1 MRLALWRGRS
11 EPGQVASDLTT
22 PLLWPRQ
29 RTAVAVAAARR
40 RQAGSS
46 GVEEGGEGRREGRV
60 RVCVDG
66 WTALRAVGVCVVWV
80 GGGWLHGWEQ
90 VGARGPRLGSFRRS
104 KSFHGRVAGYGWRPH
119 PPRPRP
125 MHALPYA
132 RCSCIFR
139 PAPTHGASANLSCP
153 ASADTYP
160 YGRAWSA
167 PTHAP
172 RLVLSPPRARRCP
185 DGAGAARRGPCR
197 SGLSP
202 RRLPARPGLS
212 HEAGGHRASLGTLTW
227 ARLGPLVLEIE
238 PQTDRTTVRTDGAWP
253 PGALS
258 VDCGLWLLH

>member
-119 PPRPRP
+119 PDGRTTHPGQGRCTHCRTRAAP
-125 MHALPYA
+125 ASSVLPPPTA
-132 RCSCIFR
+132 RARIFPAR
-139 PAPTHGASANLSCP
+139 PALIRTRTGERGVPPPTRPVSCCHLP
-153 ASADTYP
+153 APDA
-160 YGRAWSA
+160 
-167 PTHAP
+167 
-172 RLVLSPPRARRCP
+172 ARTGP
-185 DGAGAARRGPCR
+185 ARRGV
-197 SGLSP
+197 GHAD
-202 RRLPARPGLS
+202 PACL
-212 HEAGGHRASLGTLTW
+212 
-227 ARLGPLVLEIE
+227 
-238 PQTDRTTVRTDGAWP
+238 
-253 PGALS
+253 PGA
-258 VDCGLWLLH
+258 CPHGLA